1 MAIANTLKYLLL
13 SEFLSP
19 QNLPKKDQTKTKRVS
34 EFELDKLSDEKILNS
49 LRKTKPSDNK
59 IETKDLANPD
69 PKKRKSLFIEIY
81 GGIYETSEI
90 AQKIYEVIG
99 QKSDEFSQNSLE
111 HAASYYIKLG
121 GDAKVLLADCEE
133 PVVLSDLVCDDGKYK
148 DESLKGA
155 KILCGGDSGYGILSA
170 EDDVFVSMAPWACA
184 KFKDK
189 KSELTSENFS
199 KLQSDIYEKINELCS
214 DRCSVKELVSYIHDV
229 IKEALDS
236 PLVTNNLRVCVS
248 VAKKPQC
255 SAMLNSF
262 FIDDISMVLKD
273 GANDEILNIIF
284 DESDEADLKSSRLDV
299 RDASSLKQVI
309 SNLACDDYPLGAFAS
324 KFSLNF
330 SQQIAVNEI
339 LRLFRS
345 GRGGVY
351 SVNGPPGTGKTTL
364 LKDVIAGVIVQRAI
378 ALSELEEDKIFDT
391 GVENAKTTSNGKSG
405 DDTDYYPLNSK
416 LKGYEIVVAS
426 SNNKA
431 VQNISKELP
440 KQDSICA
447 KLDYFANAATRL
459 LSCGKHISNPAWGL
473 ICATMGNSANQKSFK
488 EDCLNPFEI
497 DKSFEGYNKLKERNF
512 IKDNIKDGKKIGEK
526 INGLIDDIIEA
537 EFSDFKAAKRDFNDA
552 LTKAGRLWAS
562 MRGGRDAVIP
572 KERIARENSSPF
584 LSENGSKSEFA
595 LAREEVFLKA
605 LELHKAA
612 ILSAK
617 NRTKFRTN
625 LYAFCDLYKF
635 GKAIDR
641 VEIIRSLFF
650 IVPVLSS
657 TFASFGR
664 FFEAFGR
671 NEIGILLAD
680 ESGQANIAAAVGA
693 LYRAKTAVIVGDP
706 LQLEP
711 VVTLPASLNDALLR
725 YTGAKD
731 EFNVSR
737 TSLQACA
744 DKRQKIGTYIAGT
757 WVGSPLIVHR
767 RCDNPMFDI
776 ANEIA
781 YDGAMIWGAGKNVDS
796 LARRDIKSKWY
807 DVKTQGNWIGNCS
820 DEELKAANEIYKELE
835 KIYGADV
842 NNKVKIITP
851 FTDVV
856 KRSELMKNLKDN
868 DKDKIEFSAA
878 TIHTMQGQE
887 ACVVIFILGGGSAGA
902 RDWAASKPNLLNV
915 ALTRAKEYIFIV
927 GDKDEW
933 SKLNYFK
940 TAAAKLPSE

>member
-1 MAIANTLKYLLL
+1 
-13 SEFLSP
+13 
-19 QNLPKKDQTKTKRVS
+19 
-34 EFELDKLSDEKILNS
+34 
-49 LRKTKPSDNK
+49 
-59 IETKDLANPD
+59 
-69 PKKRKSLFIEIY
+69 
-81 GGIYETSEI
+81 
-90 AQKIYEVIG
+90 
-99 QKSDEFSQNSLE
+99 
-111 HAASYYIKLG
+111 
-121 GDAKVLLADCEE
+121 
-133 PVVLSDLVCDDGKYK
+133 
-148 DESLKGA
+148 
-155 KILCGGDSGYGILSA
+155 
-170 EDDVFVSMAPWACA
+170 
-184 KFKDK
+184 
-189 KSELTSENFS
+189 
-199 KLQSDIYEKINELCS
+199 
-214 DRCSVKELVSYIHDV
+214 
-229 IKEALDS
+229 
-236 PLVTNNLRVCVS
+236 
-248 VAKKPQC
+248 
-255 SAMLNSF
+255 
-262 FIDDISMVLKD
+262 
-273 GANDEILNIIF
+273 
-284 DESDEADLKSSRLDV
+284 
-299 RDASSLKQVI
+299 
-309 SNLACDDYPLGAFAS
+309 
-324 KFSLNF
+324 
-330 SQQIAVNEI
+330 
-339 LRLFRS
+339 
-345 GRGGVY
+345 
-351 SVNGPPGTGKTTL
+351 
-364 LKDVIAGVIVQRAI
+364 
-378 ALSELEEDKIFDT
+378 
-391 GVENAKTTSNGKSG
+391 
-405 DDTDYYPLNSK
+405 
-416 LKGYEIVVAS
+416 
-426 SNNKA
+426 
-431 VQNISKELP
+431 
-440 KQDSICA
+440 
-447 KLDYFANAATRL
+447 
-459 LSCGKHISNPAWGL
+459 
-473 ICATMGNSANQKSFK
+473 MGNSANQKSFK

-512 IKDNIKDGKKIGEK
+512 IKDEIKDGKKIGEK
-526 INGLIDDIIEA
+526 INGLIDDIREA
-537 EFSDFKAAKRDFNDA
+537 EFSDFKAAKRDFKDA

-612 ILSAK
+612 ILSEK
-617 NRTKFRTN
+617 NRTKFIKN

-693 LYRAKTAVIVGDP
+693 LYRAKTAVVVGDP

-781 YDGAMIWGAGKNVDS
+781 YDGAMIWGVGKNVDS
-796 LARRDIKSKWY
+796 LARRDIKSKWHN
-807 DVKTQGNWIGNCS
+807 VKTQGNWIGNCS
-820 DEELKAANEIYKELE
+820 DEELKEANEIYKELE

-856 KRSELMKNLKDN
+856 KRSELMKNLKDNDN

-940 TAAAKLPSE
+940 TAATKLPSK

>member
-1 MAIANTLKYLLL
+1 M
-13 SEFLSP
+13 
-19 QNLPKKDQTKTKRVS
+19 
-34 EFELDKLSDEKILNS
+34 
-49 LRKTKPSDNK
+49 
-59 IETKDLANPD
+59 
-69 PKKRKSLFIEIY
+69 
-81 GGIYETSEI
+81 
-90 AQKIYEVIG
+90 
-99 QKSDEFSQNSLE
+99 
-111 HAASYYIKLG
+111 
-121 GDAKVLLADCEE
+121 
-133 PVVLSDLVCDDGKYK
+133 
-148 DESLKGA
+148 
-155 KILCGGDSGYGILSA
+155 
-170 EDDVFVSMAPWACA
+170 
-184 KFKDK
+184 
-189 KSELTSENFS
+189 
-199 KLQSDIYEKINELCS
+199 
-214 DRCSVKELVSYIHDV
+214 
-229 IKEALDS
+229 
-236 PLVTNNLRVCVS
+236 
-248 VAKKPQC
+248 
-255 SAMLNSF
+255 
-262 FIDDISMVLKD
+262 
-273 GANDEILNIIF
+273 
-284 DESDEADLKSSRLDV
+284 
-299 RDASSLKQVI
+299 
-309 SNLACDDYPLGAFAS
+309 
-324 KFSLNF
+324 
-330 SQQIAVNEI
+330 
-339 LRLFRS
+339 
-345 GRGGVY
+345 
-351 SVNGPPGTGKTTL
+351 
-364 LKDVIAGVIVQRAI
+364 
-378 ALSELEEDKIFDT
+378 
-391 GVENAKTTSNGKSG
+391 
-405 DDTDYYPLNSK
+405 
-416 LKGYEIVVAS
+416 
-426 SNNKA
+426 
-431 VQNISKELP
+431 
-440 KQDSICA
+440 
-447 KLDYFANAATRL
+447 
-459 LSCGKHISNPAWGL
+459 
-473 ICATMGNSANQKSFK
+473 
-488 EDCLNPFEI
+488 
-497 DKSFEGYNKLKERNF
+497 
-512 IKDNIKDGKKIGEK
+512 
-526 INGLIDDIIEA
+526 
-537 EFSDFKAAKRDFNDA
+537 AKRDFNDA

-584 LSENGSKSEFA
+584 LSENGRKSEFA

-617 NRTKFRTN
+617 NRTKFKTN
-625 LYAFCDLYKF
+625 LCAFCKLYKF
-635 GKAIDR
+635 GKASDR

-664 FFEAFGR
+664 FFEAFRR

-693 LYRAKTAVIVGDP
+693 LYRAKTAVVVGDP

-796 LARRDIKSKWY
+796 LAGRDIKSKWHN
-807 DVKTQGNWIGNCS
+807 VKTQGNWIGNCS
-820 DEELKAANEIYKELE
+820 DEELKKANEIYKELE
-835 KIYGADV
+835 KIYDAYV

>member
-19 QNLPKKDQTKTKRVS
+19 QNLPKLSKKDQTNTKRVS

-49 LRKTKPSDNK
+49 LRKTKLGDNK

-69 PKKRKSLFIEIY
+69 LEKRKSLFIEIY

-90 AQKIYEVIG
+90 AQKIYEAIG

-133 PVVLSDLVCDDGKYK
+133 PMVLSDLVCDDGEYK

-170 EDDVFVSMAPWACA
+170 EDDVLVSMAPWACA

-214 DRCSVKELVSYIHDV
+214 DRCSVKELVSCIHDV

-364 LKDVIAGVIVQRAI
+364 LKDVIAGVIVQRAL
-378 ALSELEEDKIFDT
+378 ALSELEEDEIFDT
-391 GVENAKTTSNGKSG
+391 GVKNAKTTNDGKSG
-405 DDTDYYPLNSK
+405 DYPDYYPLNSK

-440 KQDSICA
+440 KQDSICT

-459 LSCGKHISNPAWGL
+459 LSCGEHISNPAWGL
-473 ICATMGNSANQKSFK
+473 ICATMGNSANKKSFK
-488 EDCLNPFEI
+488 EDCLFSCEV
-497 DKSFEGYNKLKERNF
+497 DKKHKKYADF
-512 IKDNIKDGKKIGEK
+512 IKEKGEDDEKVEK
-526 INGLIDDIIEA
+526 INGLIDDIREA
-537 EFSDFKAAKRDFNDA
+537 ELSDFEAAKRDFNDA

-562 MRGGRDAVIP
+562 LRGGRDMAIP
-572 KERIARENSSPF
+572 EQRIVRENSSPF

-612 ILSAK
+612 ILSKK
-617 NRTKFRTN
+617 NRTKFITN
-625 LYAFCDLYKF
+625 LYAFCNLHQF
-635 GKAIDR
+635 GKASDR
-641 VEIIRSLFF
+641 AEIIRSLFF

-842 NNKVKIITP
+842 KNKVKIITP

-940 TAAAKLPSE
+940 TAATKLPSK